1 MSTQL
6 ITNYFRLHNVK
17 QFQESVSETA
27 NSVYYVFAGQHMT
40 YPAGDSNV
48 PDITNTVDNTL
59 YSSYQEMVFGKRV
72 TPSDVAVMAK
82 RYDWTSNTQY
92 TAYRS
97 TEDITD
103 KPYYVGIDSGLS
115 YDVFK
120 CLDNNTNAF
129 STVAPDVTQT
139 SPDDEY
145 YSTSDGYVWKYMY
158 SVDASTFSKF
168 ATDLYI
174 PVFANTQVSGNAVSG
189 AIDVIAIDFR
199 GSNYNTYLSNTF
211 ISTDLRIGGNPLKY
225 NIANNAFSSNNFYI
239 DSYLYLTGGT
249 GYGQGSRIVD
259 YVVTGSTK
267 TVTLAEAF
275 PIAPDVS
282 TSYEITPYVYIV
294 GDGDN
299 AIARAKVDTS
309 QANTISGIEII
320 NRGVNYTYAT
330 ATVLGNTGGVSN
342 AAVLSVIRGP
352 KNGHGYDPEYEL
364 SGSALGISVTFANTE
379 TGTIPVSNDYRSV
392 GVLKDPLFSTVTLTV
407 GSLTG
412 GFTVG
417 ETVTQAN
424 TGAQGVVTAWDSINQ
439 LELISVN
446 GIILTGN
453 SSVNYLTGSTS
464 AAHSSVVSYQVNGQT
479 KNFNTFDQRTR
490 FSFTPINGTFTP
502 DEQVYQTDV
511 QLANGI
517 FHSNTSSNVYLTHIQ
532 GTLNTGNTLTG
543 QLSGATANLIY
554 AFPPD
559 LVVGSGE
566 VLYYENENPI
576 TRSTS
581 QSETVKI
588 ILQF

>member
-27 NSVYYVFAGQHMT
+27 NSVYYVFAGQHTT
-40 YPAGDSNV
+40 YPSGDSNIPNV
-48 PDITNTVDNTL
+48 TNTVDNTL
-59 YSSYQEMVFGKRV
+59 YNAYQEMVFGKRV
-72 TPSDVAVMAK
+72 TPSDIVVMAK
-82 RYDWTSNTQY
+82 RYDWVANTKY
-92 TAYRS
+92 IAYRS
-97 TEDITD
+97 SQDLSD
-103 KPYYVGIDSGLS
+103 QPYYVGVNSGGS
-115 YDVFK
+115 YSVFK
-120 CLDNNTNAF
+120 CLDNNGNAY
-129 STVAPDVTQT
+129 STVPPDVTQT
-139 SPDDEY
+139 APNDEY

-158 SVDASTFSKF
+158 SVDTTTFTKF
-168 ATDLYI
+168 ATNLYI
-174 PVFANTQVSGNAVSG
+174 PVIANGQVTGNAVSG
-189 AIDVIAIDFR
+189 AIDIITIDYK
-199 GSNYNTYLSNTF
+199 GSNYNTFLSNTF
-211 ISTDLRIGGNPLKY
+211 MSTDLRIGGDPLKY
-225 NIANNAFSSNNFYI
+225 NIANNAYSSNNFYI
-239 DSYLYLTGGT
+239 GSFMYLTGGT
-249 GYGQGSRIVD
+249 GYGQGSKIVD
-259 YVVTGSTK
+259 YVVVGTTK

-299 AIARAKVDTS
+299 AVGRAKVDTS
-309 QANTISGIEII
+309 QANCISGIEII
-320 NRGVNYTYAT
+320 NRGFNYTYAT
-330 ATVLGNTGGVSN
+330 AVVLGNTGGVSN
-342 AAVLSVIRGP
+342 TAVLSVIKGP

-364 SGSALGISVTFANTE
+364 NGSALGISVTFANTE

-392 GVLKDPLFSTVTLTV
+392 GVLKDPLFSTVTITV
-407 GSLTG
+407 SAVTG
-412 GFTVG
+412 GFAVG

-424 TGAQGVVTAWDSINQ
+424 TGAQGIVTAWDSINQ

-453 SSVNYLTGSTS
+453 STVNYLTGSTTGS
-464 AAHSSVVSYQVNGQT
+464 RSSVISYQVNGQT

-490 FSFTPINGTFTP
+490 FSFSPLYGTFTT

-511 QLANGI
+511 QFANGI
-517 FHSNTSSNVYLTHIQ
+517 FHSNTASNVYITHIQ

-543 QLSGATANLIY
+543 QLSGATANLLY

-559 LVVGSGE
+559 LVVGSGQ
-566 VLYYENENPI
+566 VLYYENESPI
-576 TRSTS
+576 TRSAS

>member
-27 NSVYYVFAGQHMT
+27 NSVYYVFAGQHTT
-40 YPAGDSNV
+40 YPTGDSNI
-48 PDITNTVDNTL
+48 PDIVNTVDNTL
-59 YSSYQEMVFGKRV
+59 YKSYQEMVFGKRV
-72 TPSDVAVMAK
+72 TPSDVAVMAQ
-82 RYDWTSNTQY
+82 RHDWVANTQY
-92 TAYRS
+92 AAYR
-97 TEDITD
+97 TNQDITNL
-103 KPYYVGIDSGLS
+103 PYYVGINSGAS

-120 CLDNNTNAF
+120 CLDNNGNAY
-129 STVAPDVTQT
+129 STVPPDVTQT
-139 SPDDEY
+139 APNDEY

-158 SVDASTFSKF
+158 SVGTAIFTKF
-168 ATDLYI
+168 ATSSYI
-174 PVFANTQVSGNAVSG
+174 PVVANGQVTGNAVSG
-189 AIDVIAIDFR
+189 AIDVISIDYR
-199 GSNYNTYLSNTF
+199 GSNYNTFLSNSF
-211 ISTDLRIGGNPLKY
+211 ISTDLRVGGDPLKY
-225 NIANNAFSSNNFYI
+225 NIANNASASNNFYI
-239 DSYLYLTGGT
+239 NSYLYLTGGT
-249 GYGQGSRIVD
+249 GYGQGSKIVD
-259 YVVTGSTK
+259 YVAFGNNK
-267 TVTLAEAF
+267 TITLAEPFA
-275 PIAPDVS
+275 IAPTVS
-282 TSYEITPYVYIV
+282 TTYEITPYVLIT

-299 AIARAKVDTS
+299 AVGRAKVNTS
-309 QANTISGIEII
+309 QANTISAIEII
-320 NRGVNYTYAT
+320 NRGFNYTYAT

-342 AAVLSVIRGP
+342 AAVLTVIKGP
-352 KNGHGYDPEYEL
+352 KNGHGSDPEYEL

-407 GSLTG
+407 SALTG

-464 AAHSSVVSYQVNGQT
+464 GAHSSVISYQVNGQT

-490 FSFTPINGTFTP
+490 FSFTPINGVFTP

-517 FHSNTSSNVYLTHIQ
+517 FHSNTSSNVYVTHIQ
-532 GTLNTGNTLTG
+532 GTLNTGNTLVG
-543 QLSGATANLIY
+543 QSSGATANLLY

-559 LVVGSGE
+559 LVVGSGQ

-576 TRSTS
+576 TRSAS